1 MKRFVMRVH
10 PLIACALLL
19 PLQAV
24 AQAWPVKAVRIM
36 AETRAAIENIDEI
49 VAVPGVDAVFFGP
62 NDLSFSPGYPGQMQL
77 REVVRAIEHGVA
89 RALAAGVAPGVLA
102 PSVADFHRLR
112 KMGVR
117 YLPMVISGLIGTALR
132 SAVAGAREPA

>member
-1 MKRFVMRVH
+1 
-10 PLIACALLL
+10 
-19 PLQAV
+19 
-24 AQAWPVKAVRIM
+24 VRIILPYP
-36 AETRAAIENIDEI
+36 AGGTS
-49 VAVPGVDAVFFGP
+49 
-62 NDLSFSPGYPGQMQL
+62 DLF
-77 REVVRAIEHGVA
+77 A
-89 RALAAGVAPGVLA
+89 RTLAAGVAPGVLA